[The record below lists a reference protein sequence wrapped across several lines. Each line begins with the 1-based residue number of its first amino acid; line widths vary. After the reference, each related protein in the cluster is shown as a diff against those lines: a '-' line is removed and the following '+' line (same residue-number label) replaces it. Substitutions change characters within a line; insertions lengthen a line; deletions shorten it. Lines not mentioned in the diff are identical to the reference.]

1 MARLTSSWK
10 RLAVQ
15 IITPKLSDGVTMGN
29 TSHLQ
34 KGTPLTSSRLLAIC
48 HQNSISETPT
58 ANIRGLI
65 VKPKIVFNKN
75 KHMKKSIIL
84 LMALTMCFA
93 VNAQE
98 IEKIDKFASGYI
110 NGTYMNKYKTID
122 GVLYAVGYEGTKD
135 WILVRYPAGSRN
147 TTYNVHTNC
156 RRIARGAFEGAAYLR
171 EIYLPETVS
180 FIGEDAF
187 IGCTSLQGIY
197 FGESSPSAVRG
208 IEANESNKDAAEE
221 VARYNLSGHPC
232 SPNEKGVQIIVYSD
246 FSAQTVIVD

>member
-1 MARLTSSWK
+1 MRKVLFVM
-10 RLAVQ
+10 LA
-15 IITPKLSDGVTMGN
+15 
-29 TSHLQ
+29 
-34 KGTPLTSSRLLAIC
+34 
-48 HQNSISETPT
+48 
-58 ANIRGLI
+58 LI
-65 VKPKIVFNKN
+65 MSTVIK
-75 KHMKKSIIL
+75 
-84 LMALTMCFA
+84 
-93 VNAQE
+93 AQE

-147 TTYNVHTNC
+147 TTYNVHPNC

-187 IGCTSLQGIY
+187 AGCTSLQGIY
-197 FGESSPSAVRG
+197 YGESTPSAVRG
-208 IEANESNKDAAEE
+208 IEANTNGNEDIEE
-221 VARYNLSGHPC
+221 VARYNLAGRPC

-246 FSAQTVIVD
+246 FTTKTIISD

>member
-1 MARLTSSWK
+1 MRKVLFMLCALMMS
-10 RLAVQ
+10 
-15 IITPKLSDGVTMGN
+15 
-29 TSHLQ
+29 
-34 KGTPLTSSRLLAIC
+34 
-48 HQNSISETPT
+48 T
-58 ANIRGLI
+58 AA
-65 VKPKIVFNKN
+65 K
-75 KHMKKSIIL
+75 
-84 LMALTMCFA
+84 
-93 VNAQE
+93 AQE

-147 TTYNVHTNC
+147 TTYIVHPNC

-187 IGCTSLQGIY
+187 AGCTSLQGIY
-197 FGESSPSAVRG
+197 FGESSPSAVRA
-208 IEANESNKDAAEE
+208 IEADVSSNYDVEE
-221 VARYNLSGHPC
+221 VARYNLSGRPC

-246 FSAQTVIVD
+246 FTTRSVISD